1 MLKHFQNK
9 LFSELFGEPIDQLK
23 PKTPNPNPNYRPP
36 CHYRPTCRGS
46 NIPEQP
52 NVPPMPKAT
61 IQRVGFGDKDDS
73 TITLPKG
80 VSIHR
85 VSDGW
90 EIEFKKEELTI
101 LLSDIK

>member
-9 LFSELFGEPIDQLK
+9 LFSELFGEPIDPLK
-23 PKTPNPNPNYRPP
+23 PKTPNPNSNYRPP
-36 CHYRPTCRGS
+36 CRGS

-52 NVPPMPKAT
+52 SVPPIPKAI

-73 TITLPKG
+73 IITLPKG

-85 VSDGW
+85 ASDGW
-90 EIEFKKEELTI
+90 EIKFEKEKITI